1 MISLLIIFSVLAVAI
16 ILIYNQLIRLR
27 NLADEG
33 WSGIDVQLKRRA
45 DLVPN
50 LVNTV
55 KAYAAHEKALF
66 EEVTSIRSEA
76 LKPHTVEEQG
86 KTEAELTKGLR
97 KLMIVAEAYPELKA
111 NTNFLE
117 LQKELSAVE
126 NTLQKARRYYNG
138 TVRELNT
145 KIETFPSN
153 LIASLFTFS
162 KKAFFSLGSEAEGSV
177 PQVNL

>member
-1 MISLLIIFSVLAVAI
+1 MIGLLVILLVLAIAI
-16 ILIYNQLIRLR
+16 VIFYNQLVRLR

-66 EEVTSIRSEA
+66 EEVAKIRSEA
-76 LKPHTVEEQG
+76 LKPHTVQEQG
-86 KTEAELTKGLR
+86 ETEAALTQSLR

-117 LQKELSAVE
+117 LQKELSVVE

-153 LIASLFTFS
+153 LIARMFTFE

>member
-1 MISLLIIFSVLAVAI
+1 MNSLLVVLVVLALAAI
-16 ILIYNQLIRLR
+16 IIYNQLVRLR

-45 DLVPN
+45 DLIPN
-50 LVNTV
+50 LVQTV

-66 EEVTSIRSEA
+66 EEVTSIRNEA
-76 LKPHTVEEQG
+76 LKPHSVEEQG
-86 KTEAELTKGLR
+86 RTEAALSKGLR
-97 KLMIVAEAYPELKA
+97 KILVVAEAYPDLKA

-117 LQKELSAVE
+117 LQKELSAIE

-153 LIASLFTFS
+153 LVARMFSFS
-162 KKAFFSLGSEAEGSV
+162 KKAFFSLGSEEDGNI

>member
-1 MISLLIIFSVLAVAI
+1 MISLLIILFVLAVAI
-16 ILIYNQLIRLR
+16 ILIYNKLVRLR

-50 LVNTV
+50 LVTTV

-86 KTEAELTKGLR
+86 KTETALTQGLR
-97 KLMIVAEAYPELKA
+97 KLMIVAEGYPELKA

-153 LIASLFTFS
+153 LIARLFTFS
-162 KKAFFSLGSEAEGSV
+162 KKAFFSLGSETEGSV
-177 PQVNL
+177 PQINL

>member
-1 MISLLIIFSVLAVAI
+1 MISLLIILLAFAI
-16 ILIYNQLIRLR
+16 ATILIYNQLVRLK
-27 NLADEG
+27 NLANEG

-45 DLVPN
+45 DLIPN

-66 EEVTSIRSEA
+66 EEISSIRSET

-86 KTEAELTKGLR
+86 ATEAALTQGLR
-97 KLMIVAEAYPELKA
+97 KLMIIAEAYPELKA

-153 LIASLFTFS
+153 LIARLFTFS
-162 KKAFFSLGSEAEGSV
+162 KKAFFSLGSEAEGTV
-177 PQVNL
+177 PQVNI